1 MTSPAVDRVPV
12 LVVDDDPQ
20 LLRTLHDILELR
32 GYRALTAGSGE
43 GGLRIAE
50 QAAADLAIA
59 LVDLR
64 LPDMDGIEL
73 IGRLHALS
81 ELTEVVILTG
91 HASLDSAVAALRNES
106 FDYLVKP
113 VDPSRLLHTVQKAS
127 ERWQRRMMEQ
137 KLAETE
143 ERFRLLVENISD
155 MIFVTDRDGTVRY
168 ASASVERV
176 LDVEPEA
183 LAGEALLERVHP
195 DDRVPLGDVLA
206 ELASEPGAVRSH
218 EHRLRHRDGSWR
230 PVESTLHSL
239 LDRPGVGGIVIAAR
253 DVADRKR
260 LEAQLLQA
268 QKMESVGR
276 LAGGVAHDFNNLLT
290 VILGTTVVSLEQLPH
305 GSSVREALEDT
316 LRAAERAADL
326 TRQLLAF
333 SRRQILQPRLLD
345 VNELVRNAEKLL
357 HRVIGEHITL
367 QTVLAPELWPVRAD
381 PAQLEQ
387 VLMNLVVNARDAMP
401 LGGRLTIRTARV
413 PSEPHRDGTFG
424 SAPPGEHVLLEVG
437 DTGEGIGPDVQD
449 RIFEP
454 FFTTKELGKGTG
466 LGLATVLGIV
476 EQSGGVVRMSSE
488 VGIGTS
494 FAIYLP
500 RTLGTEEARTAAA
513 TRSEVP
519 RGTESVLLVEDEAMV
534 RGLIAAALVRRGYR
548 VLDAPDGQAALDL
561 LARAGALDLLLTD
574 VVLPGMSGIELAER
588 VQSLRPGVRVLY
600 ITGYAHEASSPHGTL
615 QPGLTLLQKPFT
627 PDEVVERVRR
637 VLDAPPAGEAAAGA

>member
-305 GSSVREALEDT
+305 GSSVREAL
-316 LRAAERAADL
+316 
-326 TRQLLAF
+326 
-333 SRRQILQPRLLD
+333 
-345 VNELVRNAEKLL
+345 
-357 HRVIGEHITL
+357 
-367 QTVLAPELWPVRAD
+367 
-381 PAQLEQ
+381 
-387 VLMNLVVNARDAMP
+387 
-401 LGGRLTIRTARV
+401 ARV
-413 PSEPHRDGTFG
+413 
-424 SAPPGEHVLLEVG
+424 
-437 DTGEGIGPDVQD
+437 
-449 RIFEP
+449 
-454 FFTTKELGKGTG
+454 
-466 LGLATVLGIV
+466 
-476 EQSGGVVRMSSE
+476 
-488 VGIGTS
+488 
-494 FAIYLP
+494 Y
-500 RTLGTEEARTAAA
+500 
-513 TRSEVP
+513 
-519 RGTESVLLVEDEAMV
+519 
-534 RGLIAAALVRRGYR
+534 RGYHGSG
-548 VLDAPDGQAALDL
+548 DKSMCYAF
-561 LARAGALDLLLTD
+561 LT
-574 VVLPGMSGIELAER
+574 V
-588 VQSLRPGVRVLY
+588 
-600 ITGYAHEASSPHGTL
+600 
-615 QPGLTLLQKPFT
+615 
-627 PDEVVERVRR
+627 
-637 VLDAPPAGEAAAGA
+637 